1 MNKTILA
8 AGCFWGVQ
16 EIFNSTP
23 GVLKTTVGYVGG
35 NIDHPTYEM
44 VCSGT
49 TGHTEGVEIE
59 FNSNIISFKKL
70 LEVFWTIHNPTTLNR
85 QGPDI
90 GTQYR
95 SAIFYFDESQKLN
108 AEESKLEMN
117 KSKFGG
123 KIVTEITK
131 ASTFYSAEQYHQHYN
146 KKMKEKYGIG

>member
-16 EIFNSTP
+16 EIFNSAP

-35 NIDHPTYEM
+35 NIDHPTYEI